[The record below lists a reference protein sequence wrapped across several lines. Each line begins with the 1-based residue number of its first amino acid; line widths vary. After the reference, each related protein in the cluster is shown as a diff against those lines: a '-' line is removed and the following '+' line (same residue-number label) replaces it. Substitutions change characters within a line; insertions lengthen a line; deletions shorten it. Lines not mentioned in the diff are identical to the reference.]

1 VFVTLEGIGG
11 AGKTTQAELLAEAL
25 ETEGRDVLLT
35 REPGGTPIGERLR
48 ELLLFGEE
56 VSPWTEA
63 GLFMAARA
71 ELVHTVVAP
80 ALERGADVVCD
91 RYIDSSLAYQGIARG
106 VGVDRILGLNLPAI
120 RGLLPDRTFFLAIDV
135 EEAQS
140 RRGKSDRIERGD
152 RDFAIILDRAY
163 RELAR
168 HFPRRIVTVE
178 AGKPA
183 GEVAGVIR
191 EQLRDLS

>member
-1 VFVTLEGIGG
+1 VFVTFEGIGG
-11 AGKTTQAELLAEAL
+11 AGKTTQAELLKEAL
-25 ETEGRDVLLT
+25 EAEGRDVLLT
-35 REPGGTPIGERLR
+35 REPGGTPLGERLR
-48 ELLLFGEE
+48 ELLLYGGEI
-56 VSPWTEA
+56 SPWTEA

-71 ELVHTVVAP
+71 ELVHGVIAP
-80 ALERGADVVCD
+80 ALERGMDVVCD
-91 RYIDSSLAYQGIARG
+91 RYVDSSLAYQGIARG
-106 VGVDRILGLNLPAI
+106 LGVERILDLNLPAI

-140 RRGKSDRIERGD
+140 RRQKSNRIERAD

-163 RELAR
+163 RELAQL
-168 HFPRRIVTVE
+168 FPRRIVTVE

-183 GEVAGVIR
+183 REAAGLIR

>member
-1 VFVTLEGIGG
+1 VFVTFEGIDG
-11 AGKTTQAELLAEAL
+11 AGKTTQAGLLKEAL
-25 ETEGRDVLLT
+25 EAEGRDVLLT

-48 ELLLFGEE
+48 ELLLFADEE
-56 VSPWTEA
+56 ISPWAEA

-71 ELVHTVVAP
+71 ELVHTVIAP

-91 RYIDSSLAYQGIARG
+91 RYIDSSLAYQGIARRI
-106 VGVDRILGLNLPAI
+106 GVDRVLGLNLPAI

-140 RRGKSDRIERGD
+140 RRGKSDRIERSLQD
-152 RDFAIILDRAY
+152 AIILDRAY
-163 RELAR
+163 RELAG

-183 GEVAGVIR
+183 GEVAGLIR

>member
-1 VFVTLEGIGG
+1 VFVTFEGIGG
-11 AGKTTQAELLAEAL
+11 AGKTTQAELLKEAL
-25 ETEGRDVLLT
+25 EAEGRDVLLT
-35 REPGGTPIGERLR
+35 REPGGTPLGERLR
-48 ELLLFGEE
+48 ELLLYGDE

-71 ELVHTVVAP
+71 ELVHGVVAP
-80 ALERGADVVCD
+80 ALERGMDVVCD
-91 RYIDSSLAYQGIARG
+91 RYVDSSLAYQGIAKGLG
-106 VGVDRILGLNLPAI
+106 VERILDLNLPAI

-135 EEAQS
+135 EEAQG
-140 RRGKSDRIERGD
+140 RRERSNRIERGD

-163 RELAR
+163 RELAQL
-168 HFPRRIVTVE
+168 FPRRIVTVE

-183 GEVAGVIR
+183 REVAGLIR

>member
-1 VFVTLEGIGG
+1 VFVTFEGIGG
-11 AGKTTQAELLAEAL
+11 AGKTTQAELLKEAL
-25 ETEGRDVLLT
+25 EAEGRDVLLT

-56 VSPWTEA
+56 ISPWTEA

-71 ELVHTVVAP
+71 ELVHTVIAP

-91 RYIDSSLAYQGIARG
+91 RYIDSSLAYQGIAGRI
-106 VGVDRILGLNLPAI
+106 GVDRVLGLNLPAI

-135 EEAQS
+135 EEARS
-140 RRGKSDRIERGD
+140 RRQKSDRIERTG
-152 RDFAIILDRAY
+152 RDAIILDRAY
-163 RELAR
+163 RELAQ

-183 GEVAGVIR
+183 RELAGVIR
-191 EQLRDLS
+191 EHLRDLS